1 SSYSL
6 LFIMAPL
13 LSAIRIPVNNMVS
26 YAGHFKKTQWR
37 SVIEATINIT
47 VSVLMI
53 PKFGIYGALMGTI
66 AALLYR
72 TNDLILY
79 AYKY

>member
-1 SSYSL
+1 
-6 LFIMAPL
+6 
-13 LSAIRIPVNNMVS
+13 MVS
-26 YAGHFKKTQWR
+26 HAGHFKTEWR

-72 TNDLILY
+72 TNVLILY
-79 AYKY
+79 AYKYLIKVMHFEHIKE